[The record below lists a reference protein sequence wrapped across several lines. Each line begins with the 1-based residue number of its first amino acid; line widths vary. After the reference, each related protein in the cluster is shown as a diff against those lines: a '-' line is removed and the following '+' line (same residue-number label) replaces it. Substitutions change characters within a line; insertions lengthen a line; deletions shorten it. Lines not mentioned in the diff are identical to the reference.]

1 MILLSKQTPLGAGR
15 HRKCYTHPDNA
26 RRCIK
31 VIYNRDHGGDKEI
44 RRELSYY
51 AHLSRYLTDWSAI
64 PRYYGT
70 VETDCGTGYVYDMIT
85 DFNGAPS
92 ITLTEFAAQCRYEED
107 VAVLRR
113 LLKKL
118 KRYLLDNH
126 IVTMSLKPQNI
137 LCQRISESEVVP
149 VVCDNLGK
157 VPLSRWRP
165 GQHGAVNANWRECGS
180 GLSPSLR
187 WPLPWRG
194 TRSQKTR
201 NGWRL
206 LLTKL
211 NGLCLSGL
219 DDTDRRPDKAFAPPI
234 GKIN

>member
-1 MILLSKQTPLGAGR
+1 
-15 HRKCYTHPDNA
+15 
-26 RRCIK
+26 
-31 VIYNRDHGGDKEI
+31 
-44 RRELSYY
+44 
-51 AHLSRYLTDWSAI
+51 
-64 PRYYGT
+64 
-70 VETDCGTGYVYDMIT
+70 MIT

-149 VVCDNLGK
+149 VVCDNLGESTFI
-157 VPLSRWRP
+157 PLAT

-187 WPLPWRG
+187 WPLPREG
-194 TRSQKTR
+194 RAAKRQETAGAYFSRSLMACAYQARRHRSQA
-201 NGWRL
+201 G
-206 LLTKL
+206 
-211 NGLCLSGL
+211 
-219 DDTDRRPDKAFAPPI
+219 
-234 GKIN
+234 

>member
-1 MILLSKQTPLGAGR
+1 
-15 HRKCYTHPDNA
+15 
-26 RRCIK
+26 
-31 VIYNRDHGGDKEI
+31 
-44 RRELSYY
+44 
-51 AHLSRYLTDWSAI
+51 
-64 PRYYGT
+64 
-70 VETDCGTGYVYDMIT
+70 MIT

-149 VVCDNLGK
+149 VVCDNLGESTFI
-157 VPLSRWRP
+157 PLAT

-194 TRSQKTR
+194 RAAKDKK
-201 NGWRL
+201 RL
-206 LLTKL
+206 ALT
-211 NGLCLSGL
+211 SHE
-219 DDTDRRPDKAFAPPI
+219 A
-234 GKIN
+234 

>member
-1 MILLSKQTPLGAGR
+1 
-15 HRKCYTHPDNA
+15 
-26 RRCIK
+26 
-31 VIYNRDHGGDKEI
+31 
-44 RRELSYY
+44 
-51 AHLSRYLTDWSAI
+51 
-64 PRYYGT
+64 
-70 VETDCGTGYVYDMIT
+70 MIT

-194 TRSQKTR
+194 TSSQKTR